1 MIRPNKRLQIV
12 IGVSIV
18 IALVSWQIGFGALSF
33 DSLGAED
40 GGGGR
45 FQIGSGNSFV
55 ELNNRA
61 ESRNQ
66 SKNVDSIEAAKSDEE
81 FKDVIV
87 PFLKQHCYQCHS
99 ATEREADRR
108 FDLLKFPFPD
118 DNALID
124 FQDVLDQLNLGEMP
138 PPSEKQPD
146 AGDVAKVID
155 WLTAE
160 IEKFQ
165 QQREGT
171 GGETV
176 LRRLNRREYVNTI
189 SDLLNLDTTSFDPTV
204 GFPAD
209 QKIEHFDNQGQ
220 ALVTSGFLLDQYL
233 KSADKIMAKALPAL
247 VKPERQEWRFRGGF
261 QQGEFTGFI
270 TDVELR
276 EKTDQQLSQLR
287 GTLRSLAKAADPTK
301 SATIRDR
308 AASDFENLANTVER
322 MPTQIRLYEHP
333 RSQRHVGS
341 YGFVSDFENGVP
353 HDGYYLISVEV
364 EALNRVPPY
373 EENYARTRSEEP
385 LILGFVTGDVKEGP
399 LHLPQKIE
407 PELAR
412 FELADGKQT
421 VQARVWLNEGTT
433 PRFIY
438 VNGSHRARAAH
449 IEVGTMLMQEAGLK
463 PKKGNDAYAYGLQHA
478 KLPHIRINSVFVRGP
493 IYEKW
498 PTQTQIDLLGGKE
511 FDRSRNREN
520 LTQFLKRAYRREPTN
535 DEVGR
540 ILKVIEKR
548 ESQGVESLDAYRD
561 GLKAVLCSP
570 GFLYLE
576 EPAIDTD
583 NGKRLSN
590 YAIASRLS
598 YFLWSSMPDERLFS
612 LASAGKLS
620 DPKVLEKEFNRM
632 LADPKSDRFVIDFL
646 ASWLNLGALG
656 TAPPDLN
663 AFKEYYIDDLAAAM
677 KKETFLFTRH
687 ILDEGLPIDRFIN
700 SDFTF
705 VNSGLARLYQFDVT
719 IDGSEY
725 EKVNTASG
733 PRGGLI
739 GQASVLTVTAN
750 GVDTSPVV
758 RGVWLLENIL
768 GTPPNP
774 PPPDVEP
781 LDPDIRGAGTIRE
794 QIEKHRNNPA
804 CATCHNKI
812 DPLGFALENFDA
824 IGRFRSNYRG
834 RGKIDPSGKMP
845 NGSSFATVS
854 EFKTALLKQREKF
867 ARALIQKLMTYSL
880 GRPLHISDR
889 PEIDAILFDLTN
901 HDSQFRYLIKRI
913 VLSETFV
920 QP

>member
-1 MIRPNKRLQIV
+1 MIRLDLRLQLVIV
-12 IGVSIV
+12 LSIV
-18 IALVSWQIGFGALSF
+18 NGLVSLHIGFGAFCLDSF
-33 DSLGAED
+33 GAED
-40 GGGGR
+40 GGGRVRAGAV
-45 FQIGSGNSFV
+45 ISLVESNSGAASNSQPKNISPI
-55 ELNNRA
+55 ETD
-61 ESRNQ
+61 RN
-66 SKNVDSIEAAKSDEE
+66 DEE
-81 FKDVIV
+81 FNDVIV
-87 PFLKQHCYQCHS
+87 PFLRKYCYQCHG

-108 FDLLKFPFPD
+108 FDLLKFPLSD

-138 PPSEKQPD
+138 PPGEKQPD
-146 AGDVAKVID
+146 PSEAAKVVD

-160 IEKFQ
+160 IANFQ
-165 QQREGT
+165 KQRQGT

-176 LRRLNRREYVNTI
+176 LRRLNRREYANTV
-189 SDLLNLDTTSFDPTV
+189 SDLLHLNTSSFDPTV
-204 GFPAD
+204 GFPED
-209 QKIEHFDNQGQ
+209 QKIEHFDNQGH

-233 KSADKIMAKALPAL
+233 KSADEIMAKALPGL
-247 VKPERQEWRFRGGF
+247 VKPERQEWKFRGGF

-270 TDVELR
+270 TDVELS
-276 EKTDQQLSQLR
+276 EKSDQQLSQLR
-287 GTLRSLAKAADPTK
+287 GTVRSLAKATEPAK
-301 SATIRDR
+301 AATIRDR
-308 AASDFENLANTVER
+308 AAADFENIVNTAER
-322 MPTQIRLYEHP
+322 IPTQIRLYEHP

-341 YGFVSDFENGVP
+341 YGYVSDFEKGVP
-353 HDGYYLISVEV
+353 QDGYYLISVEV

-373 EENYARTRSEEP
+373 EENYAQTRTEEP

-421 VQARVWLNEGTT
+421 VQARVWLNQGTT

-438 VNGSHRARAAH
+438 VNGSHRARGAH
-449 IEVGTMLMQEAGLK
+449 IEVGTMLMREAGLK
-463 PKKGNDAYAYGLQHA
+463 PKKSNDAYKYGLQHA

-498 PTQTQIDLLGGKE
+498 PTQTQIELLGGAE
-511 FDRSRNREN
+511 FDRLRNRAN
-520 LTQFLKRAYRREPTN
+520 LTEFMKRAYRREPTN
-535 DEVGR
+535 DEIGR
-540 ILKVIEKR
+540 ILKVIETR

-570 GFLYLE
+570 GFLYLD
-576 EPAIDTD
+576 EPAIETA

-590 YAIASRLS
+590 DAIAARLS

-612 LASAGKLS
+612 LAAAGKLS
-620 DPKVLEKEFNRM
+620 DPKVLERQFDRM
-632 LADPKSDRFVIDFL
+632 LTDPKSDRFVRDFL
-646 ASWLNLGALG
+646 ASWLNLDALG
-656 TAPPDLN
+656 STPPDLS
-663 AFKEYYIDDLAAAM
+663 AFKAYYIDDLATAM

-687 ILDEGLPIDRFIN
+687 ILDEGLSIDQFID

-705 VNSGLARLYQFDVT
+705 VNSGLARLYQLDVT
-719 IDGSEY
+719 NVGGEY

-733 PRGGLI
+733 PRGGLL

-768 GTPPNP
+768 GTPPSP

-804 CATCHNKI
+804 CASCHNKI

-834 RGKIDPSGKMP
+834 RGKIEPSGKMP
-845 NGSSFATVS
+845 NGSSFETVS
-854 EFKTALLKQREKF
+854 EFKTALLNQREKF
-867 ARALIQKLMTYSL
+867 ARALIRKLMTYSL
-880 GRPLHISDR
+880 GRPLDISDR
-889 PEIDAILFDLTN
+889 PEMDAILSDLSK
-901 HDSQFRYLIKRI
+901 HDFQFRYLIKRI
-913 VLSETFV
+913 VLSDTFV